1 MQKEVLIKLQDVFTH
16 EQYRSVGVAHLLN
29 IDQEYEF
36 YYQGKRISKEWADEM
51 VMGHHK
57 GKNAEFNHLI
67 SEETDT

>member
-1 MQKEVLIKLQDVFTH
+1 MQKGVLIKLQDVFTH

-51 VMGHHK
+51 VMGHH
-57 GKNAEFNHLI
+57 
-67 SEETDT
+67 